1 MLDKSNIGIELEF
14 SLSLS
19 TISNVVAG
27 PRVNI
32 LAECAPPGGREINK
46 LSKISGEEIRRGEG
60 RRDGAERVGGE
71 RKGAKREGVKR
82 EWCK

>member
-1 MLDKSNIGIELEF
+1 MGLQRSKGKYF
-14 SLSLS
+14 
-19 TISNVVAG
+19 G
-27 PRVNI
+27 RMRPPR
-32 LAECAPPGGREINK
+32 GGGINK

>member
-1 MLDKSNIGIELEF
+1 M
-14 SLSLS
+14 
-19 TISNVVAG
+19 
-27 PRVNI
+27 
-32 LAECAPPGGREINK
+32 AECAPPGGGGINK

-82 EWCK
+82 DWCK